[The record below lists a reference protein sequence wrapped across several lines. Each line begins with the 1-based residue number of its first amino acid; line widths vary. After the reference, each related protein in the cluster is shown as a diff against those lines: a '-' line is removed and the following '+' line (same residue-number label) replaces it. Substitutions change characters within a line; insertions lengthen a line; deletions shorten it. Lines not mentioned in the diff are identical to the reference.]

1 MPEQP
6 EDQTTRRQPD
16 LEAALR
22 RLGEQVDAPPQPEYA
37 PIIRQQLEQSGRP
50 SRTPFGP
57 ARRLRLVRPLAAAV
71 ALLVVLA
78 VILGVPATRQAV
90 ADLFGISGVRVRPLP
105 TTGPSPRTTIDASL
119 DLGDPVTLAEA
130 RRRVSFP
137 VALPSTASL
146 GAPDAVYVRDS
157 PGLEAVNLVYRP
169 RAGFPGGFDG
179 HVGLLLSEYA
189 GAAKPYFVKY
199 IDQHIPLSQVIVAGR
214 WPGLYFP
221 GAQEVYVRDP
231 GGLIHSERPR
241 LSAPSLVWERGS
253 VTYRLEAD
261 ISRARALAIAASLR

>member
-6 EDQTTRRQPD
+6 EDQTSRSHQD

-22 RLGEQVDAPPQPEYA
+22 RLGEQVDVPPKPEYA
-37 PIIRQQLEQSGRP
+37 ALVKQQIDESGRP
-50 SRTPFGP
+50 RRTPFGP
-57 ARRLRLVRPLAAAV
+57 ARHLRFVRPLAAAV
-71 ALLVVLA
+71 ALMVVLG

-90 ADLFGISGVRVRPLP
+90 ADLFGLSGVRVRPLP
-105 TTGPSPRTTIDASL
+105 TTGPSPRTTLDASL

-130 RRRVSFP
+130 QRRISFT
-137 VALPSTASL
+137 VAVPNAAGL
-146 GAPDAVYVRDS
+146 GAPDAVYVRLAS
-157 PGLEAVNLVYRP
+157 GLEAVNLVYRP

-189 GAAKPYFVKY
+189 GAAQPYFVKY
-199 IDQHIPLSQVIVAGR
+199 VDQHIPLSRVIVGGR

-231 GGLIHSERPR
+231 GGVVHSERPR
-241 LSAPSLVWERGS
+241 LSAPSLVWERGA
-253 VTYRLEAD
+253 VTYRLEAN
-261 ISRARALAIAASLR
+261 ISRARALAIAASVH

>member
-6 EDQTTRRQPD
+6 EDQTSRSHQD

-22 RLGEQVDAPPQPEYA
+22 RLGEQVDAPPKPEYA
-37 PIIRQQLEQSGRP
+37 PLIRQQLEESGRP
-50 SRTPFGP
+50 RRTPFGP

-71 ALLVVLA
+71 ALLIVLA

-130 RRRVSFP
+130 QRRVSFT
-137 VALPSTASL
+137 VSVPSTSGL
-146 GAPDAVYVRDS
+146 GAPDAVYVRS
-157 PGLEAVNLVYRP
+157 GPGLEAVNLVYRP
-169 RAGFPGGFDG
+169 RPGFPAAFDTQ
-179 HVGLLLSEYA
+179 VGLLISEYA
-189 GAAKPYFVKY
+189 GSAKPYFVKY
-199 IDQHIPLSQVIVAGR
+199 IDQHIPLSKVIVAGR
-214 WPGLYFP
+214 WSGLYFP

-231 GGLIHSERPR
+231 SGSIHSEQPR
-241 LSAPSLVWERGS
+241 LSAPSMVWEREA
-253 VTYRLEAD
+253 VTYRLEANV
-261 ISRARALAIAASLR
+261 SRVRALAIAASLP